1 MELVLA
7 AIASGGLVGIADQY
21 MCLLIVSVAARLGW
35 VELSA
40 GTQFMTEWWFIAIVA
55 LFWVLTVAPAYL
67 STVAP
72 GVGNAINS
80 FINFLSGFI
89 VPVSAALI
97 ALASV
102 GVITNLHP
110 ELEELLRSLQLFTQ
124 GDSLNPGG
132 LIIGGGGALV
142 GTALT
147 GLKAAS
153 KPALSLTTGTTGHI
167 SAPAFATIENL
178 LSFVAMFLL
187 YWLASID
194 PWLIVGLAAA
204 AITFFIWL
212 FLRTISQV
220 RRLATNMGD
229 LLRLIE
235 ARPSQ
240 GWMVVLEFFIWGLGW
255 LSVGS
260 GSRGL
265 GMLVLWLAFAGS
277 LWLLGGAALFAPILL
292 ICIIPAAVM
301 FYFYVGTYSARAL
314 MRHYGPPEAS
324 AKAN

>member
-7 AIASGGLVGIADQY
+7 AIASGGLIGIADQY
-21 MCLLIVSVAARLGW
+21 MCLLIVSVAANRGW
-35 VELSA
+35 VELSG

-55 LFWVLTVAPAYL
+55 VFWVLTVAPAYL

-80 FINFLSGFI
+80 FVNFLSGFI
-89 VPVSAALI
+89 VPVSSALI

-110 ELEELLRSLQLFTQ
+110 ELEEFLRSLQLFTQ
-124 GDSLNPGG
+124 GESLNAGS

-142 GTALT
+142 GTTLT

-167 SAPAFATIENL
+167 SAPAFATVENIA
-178 LSFVAMFLL
+178 SFVAMFLL

-204 AITFFIWL
+204 ALTFFIWL
-212 FLRTISQV
+212 FIRTLSQL
-220 RRLATNMGD
+220 RRLANSMGD

-235 ARPSQ
+235 ERPSA

-255 LSVGS
+255 LSVGNA
-260 GSRGL
+260 SRGVW
-265 GMLVLWLAFAGS
+265 MLVAWLAYAGGV
-277 LWLLGGAALFAPILL
+277 WLLGGLALVAPIFL
-292 ICIIPAAVM
+292 ICIIPGAVM
-301 FYFYVGTYSARAL
+301 LYFYAGTYSARAL
-314 MRHYGPPEAS
+314 MRHYGPPSVQE
-324 AKAN
+324 